1 MMFNFIRKQDRALHA
16 PKGRRAYAIGDI
28 HGRDDLLDLLIADIE
43 RDIASRPP
51 AENYLVFLGD
61 YIDRGP
67 GSRAV
72 IDRLSGLKAVP
83 FTPIFLIGNHEEVLL
98 RLLAGEHGLLSS
110 WLRFGGAECCRS
122 YGLDPKKLGR
132 QEESIA
138 IEALRRAIPERHVEF
153 LRTLVDTFR
162 FGDYLF
168 VHAGIRP
175 GVDLGE
181 QSQLDLRWIRAAFLD
196 DRTDHGFMVIHGHTI
211 SEAVDEQ
218 PNRIGID
225 TGAYWSGVLSAI
237 GLEGT
242 DRWYLST
249 NATRTEQRATL
260 VD

>member
-1 MMFNFIRKQDRALHA
+1 MMFSFVRQQDKTLQA
-16 PKGRRAYAIGDI
+16 PKGKRAYAVGDI
-28 HGRDDLLDLLIADIE
+28 HGRDDLLEQLIAAIE
-43 RDIASRPP
+43 RDIQSRPP
-51 AENYLVFLGD
+51 AENYVVFLGD

-72 IDRLSGLKAVP
+72 IERLSQLSAGT

-98 RLLAGEHGLLSS
+98 RLLAGEQGLLAS
-110 WLRFGGAECCRS
+110 WLRFGGADCARS

-132 QEESIA
+132 QDERHA
-138 IEALRRAIPERHVEF
+138 IEALRQAVPRHHVDF
-153 LRTLVDTFR
+153 LRGLIDIFR

-181 QSQLDLRWIRAAFLD
+181 QSQMDLRWIRTPFLD
-196 DRTDHGFMVIHGHTI
+196 DRTDYGFLVIHGHTI
-211 SEAVDEQ
+211 TEAVDEQ

-237 GLEGT
+237 GLEGGE
-242 DRWYLST
+242 RWYLST
-249 NATRTEQRATL
+249 NATRSEQSASL